1 MKMEKIIISTHLF
14 GARNMINLPKEIK
27 YKLAKKSKVSMI
39 KLLQEAFEKKKQFS
53 DDHLKNIT
61 FFQYLVTV
69 FDYRKK
75 QYRRFRLDVGNIT
88 LNVANTTFHINN
100 Q

>member
-1 MKMEKIIISTHLF
+1 MNKHKQIIDFARGKIVSGKFT
-14 GARNMINLPKEIK
+14 
-27 YKLAKKSKVSMI
+27 KLDNTTREFWGV
-39 KLLQEAFEKKKQFS
+39 
-53 DDHLKNIT
+53 LKHEDRDKD
-61 FFQYLVTV
+61 YLVTV